1 MKRKIYS
8 RLLEWKRNEAG
19 ECALLIDGARR
30 VGKSYIAEEFAK
42 NEYRSYLLVNFA
54 KASGAVK
61 NLFSEYQEQLDL
73 LFLKLCEV
81 YGVRLYPG
89 ESLVIFD
96 EVQDCP
102 KARESIKHLVAD
114 GRYHYLETGSLVS
127 INENVEKIVIPS
139 EEERVKMYPMD
150 FEEFLWALGDEMT
163 MEFIRDHFISRD
175 AMGPALHRKCMDYF
189 RQYLVV
195 GGMPQ
200 AVEAFAEKRDLGRVD
215 RIKRRILQLYREDV
229 QKHAGRYALKTL
241 LVFDGIP
248 SQLSRH
254 EKKFRLSTLAAG
266 ARVREYE
273 DAFIWLRE
281 AMVVNVC
288 FRSTEPSLGLAL
300 NTDSSTLKCYLGD
313 TGLLVSLAFTESQI
327 ASEQIHARLLMDALE
342 INKGMLVENIVAQ
355 MLKANGY
362 ELFFFSSSNQAEK
375 SDRMEID
382 FLIPRGAIGR
392 RHNILP
398 IEVKSS
404 KRYDHT
410 SLNKFRTKYGTHLS
424 EPLVLHTKDVC
435 HDDGVTYLPLYMAS
449 CLSPSL
455 IR

>member
-8 RLLEWKRNEAG
+8 RLLEWKNSEAN

-30 VGKSYIAEEFAK
+30 VGKSYIAEEFAR

-54 KASGAVK
+54 KAPSSIK
-61 NLFSEYQEQLDL
+61 ELFGEYQEQLDV
-73 LFLKLCEV
+73 LFLKLCEF
-81 YGVRLYPG
+81 YGVRLYKG

-127 INENVEKIVIPS
+127 IDENVADIVIPS
-139 EEERVKMYPMD
+139 EEERVKLYPMD
-150 FEEFLWALGDEMT
+150 FEEFLWAMGDELT
-163 MEFIRDHFISRD
+163 MGFVRDHFAAREP
-175 AMGPALHRKCMDYF
+175 MGAALHRKCMDYF

-200 AVEAFAEKRDLGRVD
+200 AVSSFAETHDLGRVD
-215 RIKRRILQLYREDV
+215 RTKRRILKLYREDIA
-229 QKHAGRYALKTL
+229 KHAGRCALKTK

-254 EKKFRLSTLAAG
+254 EKKFRLSTIKQG
-266 ARVREYE
+266 ARMREYVE
-273 DAFIWLRE
+273 AFVWLRE
-281 AMVVNVC
+281 AMVANVC
-288 FRSTEPSLGLAL
+288 FRSTEPNVGLAI
-300 NTDSSTLKCYLGD
+300 NADHSTLKCYMGD
-313 TGLLVSLAFTESQI
+313 TGLLISLAFTESQI

-342 INKGMLVENIVAQ
+342 INKGMLVENVVAQ
-355 MLKANGY
+355 MLRASGH
-362 ELFFFSSSNQAEK
+362 ELYFFSSSDQVEK
-375 SDRMEID
+375 ADRMEID
-382 FLIPRGAIGR
+382 FMIPKSAIGR

-398 IEVKSS
+398 LEVKSS

-410 SLNKFRTKYGTHLS
+410 SLDKFRKKYKAYLGESIVFHS
-424 EPLVLHTKDVC
+424 KDINVK
-435 HDDGVTYLPLYMAS
+435 DGIAYLPIYMAS
-449 CLSPSL
+449 CLGG
-455 IR
+455 